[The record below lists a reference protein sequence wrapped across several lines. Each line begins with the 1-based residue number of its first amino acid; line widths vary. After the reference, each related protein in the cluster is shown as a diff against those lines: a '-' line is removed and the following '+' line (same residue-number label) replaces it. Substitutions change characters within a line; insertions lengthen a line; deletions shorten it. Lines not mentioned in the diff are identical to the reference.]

1 MILFISA
8 DLVIKV
14 VDMAYLKRPTNNQ
27 PYIICLSLFNIVSVK
42 HESLVLYTDRIING
56 IKICFF
62 YFYFFYFLPVQF
74 TGSALFPFFTTS
86 SRLYLL
92 WTWKPLNQ
100 CITSLGMKWLIHL
113 WTLLVNASSTLKSFI
128 MALS

>member
-1 MILFISA
+1 MGSMILFISA

-62 YFYFFYFLPVQF
+62 YF
-74 TGSALFPFFTTS
+74 
-86 SRLYLL
+86 
-92 WTWKPLNQ
+92 
-100 CITSLGMKWLIHL
+100 
-113 WTLLVNASSTLKSFI
+113 
-128 MALS
+128 